1 MLREAEGALELVDVS
16 GSLPAL
22 QRVAG
27 LRTWSVQAKEGF
39 FVSWDAAQ
47 AVRARLLLAPTVH
60 ASYMQADSDS
70 GLHAGRRHAAAAQHV
85 PAGLR
90 AAAGALPARAA
101 APRRHRRLL
110 HRCDAQDARA
120 AHPRAR
126 PVRPARHT
134 SVMCA
139 IPALHAQHLIVTLFL
154 INSRYVLRRRAAPAA
169 EMGSEPA
176 FSVPAARQAPP
187 PAEALAAAAGL
198 TPAAEASEQ
207 SPDPV
212 PAAADAGVAEGAA
225 AGPPPAAGQGG
236 ADPVGDAAYEEV
248 VGLAE
253 DAADAAKV
261 FAQAIRQQVRSAWH
275 LLQGL
280 ARVFSCEPCDPAARF
295 PPQDIAVAIEAA
307 ADSAASVEAVAA
319 LVGGAD
325 APAESES
332 ASTAGPAASAAPGP
346 VRCCSA
352 LLLSRGACLPA
363 VGSSLCAEKHL
374 EALPPALCTAPWPY
388 CSRHASRLQ
397 APDPRA

>member
-1 MLREAEGALELVDVS
+1 MLREAEGALDLVDVL

-22 QRVAG
+22 QRVPG
-27 LRTWSVQAKEGF
+27 LRTWSVQTKEGF

-47 AVRARLLLAPTVH
+47 AVRTRLLLVPTAHAP
-60 ASYMQADSDS
+60 YMQADSDS
-70 GLHAGRRHAAAAQHV
+70 DLHAGRRHAAAAQHV
-85 PAGLR
+85 PAGRR

-101 APRRHRRLL
+101 APWRHWRLL
-110 HRCDAQDARA
+110 HCCDAQDARA
-120 AHPRAR
+120 AHPCAS
-126 PVRPARHT
+126 PVRP
-134 SVMCA
+134 
-139 IPALHAQHLIVTLFL
+139 PATAVIFVQFHCSSCPASHCDAVLID
-154 INSRYVLRRRAAPAA
+154 SRYVARRRTAPAA
-169 EMGSEPA
+169 EKGSEPA

-207 SPDPV
+207 SSGPV
-212 PAAADAGVAEGAA
+212 PAAADAGVAVGAA
-225 AGPPPAAGQGG
+225 VGPPPAAGQGA
-236 ADPVGDAAYEEV
+236 ADPVGDAAYEKV

-280 ARVFSCEPCDPAARF
+280 ARVFSCEPCDPAALL
-295 PPQDIAVAIEAA
+295 PPQDIAVATEAA

-319 LVGGAD
+319 LVGGGD

-332 ASTAGPAASAAPGP
+332 ASTAGPAASAAPGL

-352 LLLSRGACLPA
+352 PLPSRCACSA
-363 VGSSLCAEKHL
+363 GVGLHLCAAQIQWRCHL
-374 EALPPALCTAPWPY
+374 QLGRLHGLHAPATLLN
-388 CSRHASRLQ
+388 SKLLI
-397 APDPRA
+397 